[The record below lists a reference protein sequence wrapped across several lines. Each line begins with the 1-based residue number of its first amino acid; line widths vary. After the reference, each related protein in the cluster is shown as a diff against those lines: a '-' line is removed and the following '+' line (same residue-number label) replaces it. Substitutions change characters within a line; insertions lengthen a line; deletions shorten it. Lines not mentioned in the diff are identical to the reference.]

1 MERLNNNFKDS
12 SIVTNKEGKTM
23 VAIRINVTE
32 KDAIKEFMKV
42 NKSNLYE
49 VAKKADIKGRS
60 SMTKKQLAEAIIDWA
75 NNEGY
80 EIVGINLPYDEPIV
94 EKEVTEEVEEV
105 SVGDLPITK
114 DRMVVEPEVEEN
126 GSNTEDKWKS
136 LVDYL
141 IKDFVRK
148 SLSGSRKLFFK
159 PSKTEAFKEEMNKG
173 ISIYISVD
181 KFLFAVVRDA
191 IKTIYPQ
198 CPVDKKGN
206 VNKSYID
213 QTLIEMSNRG
223 FISKKEAYEGDTLTK
238 RYWYATAEQLNN
250 MYVLSKE
257 EN

>member
-1 MERLNNNFKDS
+1 MKMTVELTTKEAVVQLNTLKKD
-12 SIVTNKEGKTM
+12 E
-23 VAIRINVTE
+23 
-32 KDAIKEFMKV
+32 
-42 NKSNLYE
+42 LYTI
-49 VAKKADIKGRS
+49 AQQADIVGRS
-60 SMTKKQLAEAIIDWA
+60 SMNKTKLAEAIVNWGLEQGLD
-75 NNEGY
+75 
-80 EIVGINLPYDEPIV
+80 EIEINDGV
-94 EKEVTEEVEEV
+94 EEVETVEEVAVEVEEV
-105 SVGDLPITK
+105 SVGDLSITK
-114 DRMVVEPEVEEN
+114 DRMVVEPETEEN
-126 GSNTEDKWKS
+126 GSNTEDKWKP
-136 LVDYL
+136 LIDYL
-141 IKDFVRK
+141 IKVFVEMSLKERRKEEEEVEDF
-148 SLSGSRKLFFK
+148 SLSLVRRSLKGSRKLFFK

-191 IKTIYPQ
+191 IKAVFPQ

-223 FISKKEAYEGDTLTK
+223 LISKKEAYEGETLTK

>member
-12 SIVTNKEGKTM
+12 SVVTNKEGKTM
-23 VAIRINVTE
+23 TAIRINVTE
-32 KDAIKEFMKV
+32 KDAVEEFMKI

-60 SMTKKQLAEAIIDWA
+60 SMTKKQLAEAMIDWA

-80 EIVGINLPYDEPIV
+80 EIVGINLPYDGPI
-94 EKEVTEEVEEV
+94 EEVEEV

-126 GSNTEDKWKS
+126 GSNVKEMWDALVNYLTKEFVNMS
-136 LVDYL
+136 LKGGL
-141 IKDFVRK
+141 
-148 SLSGSRKLFFK
+148 KLFFK
-159 PSKTEAFKEEMNKG
+159 PRKTDAFKEEIEKG
-173 ISIYISVD
+173 ISVYMSVD
-181 KFLFAVVRDA
+181 WFLFAVVKDA
-191 IKTIYPQ
+191 IKTVFPQ

-206 VNKSYID
+206 VSKSYID

-223 FISKKEAYEGDTLTK
+223 LISKKETYEGETLTK